1 MHTVLLLTT
10 LAWLCYLGAWLLLDF
25 SLRNRLQASHSYVST
40 NWNSY
45 YAGRKDSTDPSPRCC
60 LAESCTVA
68 DRGRYTV
75 LTTLRT
81 DKYLP
86 LLQELSCSLRRTNPG
101 VSLTIMAVEGDLSS
115 NTQLEL
121 KKHGSLLLVDD
132 IQFANFK
139 LDGRYMLNWVKIRVW
154 EQEQWDGI
162 IMIDVDVTVLGDL
175 THLFHL
181 PADFAAVPDNGKVWN
196 RYSALGKIQAGF
208 IFLRP
213 CKGVAQHML
222 QLAKD
227 DTLLQFQYAN
237 AEQDFFDWYFKYTRY
252 TLPLEYNALP
262 DRMIGNVTLGGVTPR
277 VVHHTQF
284 KPFKRIPGAPGHQF
298 LCSQ

>member
-1 MHTVLLLTT
+1 MAILSTE
-10 LAWLCYLGAWLLLDF
+10 GACSSGVVRIDLVYTIT
-25 SLRNRLQASHSYVST
+25 R
-40 NWNSY
+40 
-45 YAGRKDSTDPSPRCC
+45 
-60 LAESCTVA
+60 VA
-68 DRGRYTV
+68 
-75 LTTLRT
+75 
-81 DKYLP
+81 
-86 LLQELSCSLRRTNPG
+86 
-101 VSLTIMAVEGDLSS
+101 
-115 NTQLEL
+115 
-121 KKHGSLLLVDD
+121 
-132 IQFANFK
+132 
-139 LDGRYMLNWVKIRVW
+139 
-154 EQEQWDGI
+154 
-162 IMIDVDVTVLGDL
+162 
-175 THLFHL
+175 
-181 PADFAAVPDNGKVWN
+181 PADTSCLRPELLPPVLH

-252 TLPLEYNALP
+252 TLPIEYNALP

-277 VVHHTQF
+277 VVHHTQY

>member
-1 MHTVLLLTT
+1 MHTVLLLST

-25 SLRNRLQASHSYVST
+25 SLGQHLQASHSYMST
-40 NWNSY
+40 SWNSY
-45 YAGRKDSTDPSPRCC
+45 YAGRRELADPSPRCC
-60 LAESCTVA
+60 IAETCVRK
-68 DRGRYTV
+68 DKGRYTI

-86 LLQELSCSLRRTNPG
+86 LLEELSCSLKKTNPG
-101 VSLTIMAVEGDLSS
+101 VSLTVMAVAGDLSS
-115 NTQLEL
+115 KTQLEI
-121 KKHGSLLLVDD
+121 KKHGSFMLVDD
-132 IQFANFK
+132 IHIDNFK
-139 LDGRYMLNWVKIRVW
+139 NDGRYALNWVKMRVW

-175 THLFHL
+175 SHLFKL
-181 PADFAAVPDNGKVWN
+181 PTDFAAVPDNGKIWN
-196 RYSALGKIQAGF
+196 RYSAFGKIQAGF

-213 CKGVAQHML
+213 CKAVAQHML
-222 QLAKD
+222 KLVTND
-227 DTLLQFQYAN
+227 PLLQFQYTN

-252 TLPLEYNALP
+252 TIPIEYNALP
-262 DRMIGNVTLGGVTPR
+262 DRLDGNLTVGGAPPK

-298 LCSQ
+298 LCSK